1 MTTDDLIRRYGGP
14 VPRYTS
20 YPTAPHFHAGVNAT
34 DYADWL
40 GAVADDASL
49 SLYFHVPFCARMCWY
64 CGCHTKV
71 VNSESPIHAYARGLL
86 TEIDLVADAIPG
98 RPRVA
103 HVHFGGGTPTMLADA
118 DFACIMGAVA
128 ARFRLAPGAEIAI
141 EIDPRTMTE
150 EKARAL
156 AACGVTRASLGVQ
169 DVNEKVQTAV
179 NRIQPFDTVAR
190 VAGWLDDAGIKDLNV
205 DLMYGLPH
213 QTAADVVATVDA
225 VTALVPDR
233 IALFGYAHVPWM
245 KRHQRLID
253 AAALPGA
260 HDRLVQADAAA
271 RRLEANGFRRIG
283 LDHFARPTDAMAR
296 AQADGT
302 LRRNFQGYTTDASD
316 ALIGLG
322 ASSIGALPQG
332 YVQNKTSIRD
342 WHRDIAEGRFAAEKG
357 LRLDADDRMR
367 RTVIERLMCDMR
379 VDLDSARREHGNAEE
394 TFGDELGMLG
404 LMANDDLV
412 ALDGNVVTVT
422 EKGRPW
428 LRAVAA
434 VFDRYLRNGA
444 GRHSIAV

>member
-1 MTTDDLIRRYGGP
+1 MMTDTLIRRYGGP
-14 VPRYTS
+14 IPRYTS
-20 YPTAPHFHAGVNAT
+20 YPTAPHFHPGVNAT
-34 DYADWL
+34 DYTDWL
-40 GAVADDASL
+40 GAIADDASI
-49 SLYFHVPFCARMCWY
+49 SLYIHVPFCARMCWY

-71 VNSESPIHAYARGLL
+71 VNDIAPIEDYAQALL
-86 TEIDLVADAIPG
+86 AELHMVEGAIPG

-103 HVHFGGGTPTMLADA
+103 HVHFGGGTPTMLSDT
-118 DFACIMGAVA
+118 DFARLMGAVT
-128 ARFRLAPGAEIAI
+128 ARFRLASDAEIAI
-141 EIDPRTMTE
+141 EIDPRTMTR
-150 EKARAL
+150 EKARML

-169 DVNEKVQTAV
+169 DVNEKVQAAV

-190 VAGWLDDAGIKDLNV
+190 VAGWLEDAGITGLNI

-253 AAALPGA
+253 ASALPNIR
-260 HDRLVQADAAA
+260 DRLVQADAAA
-271 RRLEANGFRRIG
+271 RRLEANGFQRIG
-283 LDHFARPTDAMAR
+283 LDHFARPTDIMAR
-296 AQADGT
+296 AQINGT
-302 LRRNFQGYTTDASD
+302 LRRNFQGYTTDAAD

-342 WHRDIAEGRFAAEKG
+342 WRHDIAEGRFAVEKG
-357 LRLDADDRMR
+357 LCLDADDRLR
-367 RTVIERLMCDMR
+367 RTAIERLMCDLR
-379 VDLDSARREHGNAEE
+379 VDLDRVRREHANTGES
-394 TFGDELGMLG
+394 FGDELGMLG
-404 LMANDDLV
+404 LMANDGLV
-412 ALDGNVVTVT
+412 TVDGAIVAVT

-434 VFDRYLRNGA
+434 VFDRYLQNGA

>member
-1 MTTDDLIRRYGGP
+1 MTADALIRRYGGP

-20 YPTAPHFHAGVNAT
+20 YPTAPHFHPGVTSA
-34 DYADWL
+34 DYAEWL
-40 GAVADDASL
+40 GAVADDAAL

-71 VNSESPIHAYARGLL
+71 VNSVAPIHAYARTLL
-86 TEIDLVADAIPG
+86 REIDLVADAIG
-98 RPRVA
+98 RRPRVT

-118 DFACIMGAVA
+118 DFACIVASVA

-141 EIDPRTMTE
+141 EIDPRTMTR
-150 EKARAL
+150 EKARTL

-169 DVNEKVQTAV
+169 DVNEKIQAAV

-190 VAGWLDDAGIKDLNV
+190 VAGWLEDAGITGLNI
-205 DLMYGLPH
+205 DMMYGLPH

-253 AAALPGA
+253 SAALPGA
-260 HDRLVQADAAA
+260 HDRLVQAEAAA
-271 RRLEANGFRRIG
+271 RRLQANGFSRIG
-283 LDHFARPTDAMAR
+283 LDHFARPTDSMAR

-302 LRRNFQGYTTDASD
+302 LRRNFQGYTTDAAD

-342 WHRDIAEGRFAAEKG
+342 WHRDIAAGRFAVEKG
-357 LRLDADDRMR
+357 LRLDADDRLR

-379 VDLDSARREHGNAEE
+379 VDLDRTRREHGNAGE

-404 LMANDDLV
+404 LMANDGLV
-412 ALDGNVVTVT
+412 TVDGNKIAVT